1 MDAEL
6 FLGAFVRWAEQ
17 RDDVHAVLLVGSRA
31 RTMTP
36 ADEWSDVDLA
46 LVVDE
51 PDRYLGDERWFE
63 VFGRPLL
70 TFLEPTAVGRA
81 SELRVLYE
89 GGLDVDIAVF
99 TPGLLDLAAEDPE
112 AASVIRRGHRVLL
125 DKVGLGDLEAR
136 AASVEPP
143 RRLPDETELCEL
155 AADFWYH
162 ALWAARKLAR
172 GEILMAKRSVDGY
185 LKERLLTLFAWH
197 ARAGDTELD
206 TWHEARFFER
216 WADPR
221 AVDALRES
229 YARYDSDEVRRA
241 LFATMDAFER
251 FERETGERLGFSPPP
266 DRDPVRALVQ
276 LCLPRSRSS
285 RPGR

>member
-6 FLGAFVRWAEQ
+6 FLPTFVRWAEP

-31 RTMTP
+31 RTDSP
-36 ADEWSDVDLA
+36 ADQWSDVDLA
-46 LVVDE
+46 LVVDD
-51 PDRYLGDERWFE
+51 PDRYLGDEGWVE
-63 VFGRPLL
+63 AFGRPLL
-70 TFLEPTAVGRA
+70 TFLEPTAVGGAFER
-81 SELRVLYE
+81 RVLYE

-99 TPGLLDLAAEDPE
+99 TRSWLECAVEDPE
-112 AASVIRRGHRVLL
+112 TVSVLRRGHSVLL
-125 DKVGLGDLEAR
+125 DKVGLADLAAR
-136 AASVEPP
+136 AASIEPP
-143 RRLPDETELCEL
+143 RRLPDDRAFLEL

-172 GEILMAKRSVDGY
+172 GEILMAKRAVDGY

-197 ARAGDTELD
+197 ARAGDPELD

-221 AVDALRES
+221 AVEALRGS

-241 LFATMDAFER
+241 LLATMDAFER
-251 FERETGERLGFSPPP
+251 FERETAERLGFNAPP
-266 DRDPVRALVQ
+266 DRDPVCTLVGTV
-276 LCLPRSRSS
+276 L
-285 RPGR
+285 G